1 VTDGCQ
7 TLTKREHLVKHE
19 GWCKAQSK
27 SLEQESEK
35 LESKAAELERA
46 QERIRELERG
56 GTGARVVAPPPS
68 PIAAAEDNEPA
79 DVKPDIAV
87 VSFPLNCL
95 PLSILTS
102 VDPVAPLKRR
112 GRSPRR
118 RKATEANE
126 KWVLLFLEIWRR
138 FRVGR
143 PEEEEGCFT
152 GEEESFWRATGGGFL
167 RQANSIGFRSS

>member
-35 LESKAAELERA
+35 LKSKAAELERA
-46 QERIRELERG
+46 QERIRELEG
-56 GTGARVVAPPPS
+56 KVSGAVVVAPPPS

-79 DVKPDIAV
+79 DVKPDISF

-95 PLSILTS
+95 LLSILTS
-102 VDPVAPLKRR
+102 VDPVAP
-112 GRSPRR
+112 SSRR
-118 RKATEANE
+118 R
-126 KWVLLFLEIWRR
+126 
-138 FRVGR
+138 
-143 PEEEEGCFT
+143 
-152 GEEESFWRATGGGFL
+152 
-167 RQANSIGFRSS
+167 